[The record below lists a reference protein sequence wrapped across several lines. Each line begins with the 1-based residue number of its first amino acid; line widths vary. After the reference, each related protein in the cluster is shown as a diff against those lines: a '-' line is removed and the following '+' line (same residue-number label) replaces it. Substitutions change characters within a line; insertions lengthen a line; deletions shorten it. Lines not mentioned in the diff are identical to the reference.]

1 MKTSRTIAAFAVATL
16 LSPAALLAQEG
27 GGLFSINVGLSIW
40 TVIVFLALLF
50 VLGRYA
56 WGPILGALEA
66 REQGIQGSI
75 DDASRLQDEAASLLE
90 QHRKQLGEARREA
103 QQIIADSKEAATR
116 LGRDLEAKAREESQ
130 GIIERARR
138 EIERERDSA
147 LEAVRRESVD
157 LALAAASKLVGER
170 LDSAADRDLVLGYLS
185 DLSKR
190 DSGAEA

>member
-1 MKTSRTIAAFAVATL
+1 MKTSRTISAFAAATL

-157 LALAAASKLVGER
+157 LALAAASKLVGQR
-170 LDSAADRDLVLGYLS
+170 LDGAADRDLVIGYLS
-185 DLSKR
+185 DLSKP

>member
-1 MKTSRTIAAFAVATL
+1 M
-16 LSPAALLAQEG
+16 
-27 GGLFSINVGLSIW
+27 
-40 TVIVFLALLF
+40 IVFLALLF

-157 LALAAASKLVGER
+157 LALAAASKLVGQR